1 MKRYLGYLLVTPKMG
16 SKGYGGYGGYDNFI
30 VCEGDNASEVIKDYF
45 IKLKDQT
52 VKNALNSIN
61 GSIDENLQDIIT
73 TITGE
78 LDEYNPK
85 YVVIEPDGTFYY
97 HDYFTTYFIEL
108 PGENV
113 YMPSLLN
120 IIRYDKQIKFRVG
133 DHVYFTKTEQELRYH
148 GGCFRAEKTSIPIAR
163 KIVSITMT
171 EDTVQYQISGCG
183 IHFENK
189 DIGKFVF
196 STYKDAK
203 DTIDAE
209 RGVNNATVIN

>member
-78 LDEYNPK
+78 NDRRYCT
-85 YVVIEPDGTFYY
+85 VPD
-97 HDYFTTYFIEL
+97 
-108 PGENV
+108 
-113 YMPSLLN
+113 
-120 IIRYDKQIKFRVG
+120 
-133 DHVYFTKTEQELRYH
+133 
-148 GGCFRAEKTSIPIAR
+148 
-163 KIVSITMT
+163 
-171 EDTVQYQISGCG
+171 
-183 IHFENK
+183 
-189 DIGKFVF
+189 
-196 STYKDAK
+196 
-203 DTIDAE
+203 
-209 RGVNNATVIN
+209 